1 VKNYLLVL
9 FILFLASCQERPK
22 TSVKVTGQ
30 MRNVMWLG
38 DLEGKIATDSLN
50 NTTAYGLGPIE
61 YLKGEI
67 LLFEGQ
73 TFVSKVIDSLH
84 HKVEQTTSSRAPF
97 FVYSTASD
105 LKEINIPQKVFTLK
119 STENLIDS
127 LYSDYENPL
136 LIRIDGLFDAITV
149 HSVDLAEGS
158 TVSSPDQAHE
168 GLTKYDY
175 KNISGS
181 LIGFFSRKHK
191 AVFTHHDSF
200 FHAHFISDDRDIL
213 GHVDAIDFNSTEVT
227 FKVSK

>member
-1 VKNYLLVL
+1 
-9 FILFLASCQERPK
+9 
-22 TSVKVTGQ
+22 

-38 DLEGKIATDSLN
+38 DLEGKISTDSLN
-50 NTTAYGLGPIE
+50 SNTAYGLGPIE

-73 TFVSKVIDSLH
+73 TYISKVIDSLQ
-84 HKVEQTTSSRAPF
+84 HKVEQTESSRAPF

-105 LKEINIPQKVFTLK
+105 LREINIPQDDFTLK

-127 LYSDYENPL
+127 LYNDYENPL
-136 LIRIDGLFDAITV
+136 LIRIDGMFDAITV
-149 HSVDLAEGS
+149 HSVNLAEGS
-158 TVSSPDQAHE
+158 TVSSPDQAHQ

-175 KNISGS
+175 ENVSGS

-200 FHAHFISDDRDIL
+200 FHAHFISDQRNIL
-213 GHVDAIDFNSTEVT
+213 GHVDAIDFNSN
-227 FKVSK
+227 KVSLRVSK

>member
-1 VKNYLLVL
+1 
-9 FILFLASCQERPK
+9 
-22 TSVKVTGQ
+22 

-38 DLEGKIATDSLN
+38 DLEGKITTDSLN
-50 NTTAYGLGPIE
+50 SPTAYGLGPIE

-97 FVYSTASD
+97 FVYSTTSD
-105 LKEINIPQKVFTLK
+105 LKEINIPQEVFTLK
-119 STENLIDS
+119 STENFIDS
-127 LYSDYENPL
+127 LYDDYEDPL
-136 LIRIDGLFDAITV
+136 LIRIDGLFDATTV
-149 HSVDLAEGS
+149 HSVNLAEGS
-158 TVSSPDQAHE
+158 TVSSPDQAHK

-175 KNISGS
+175 KNVSGS

-191 AVFTHHDSF
+191 AIFTHHDSF

-213 GHVDAIDFNSTEVT
+213 GHVDAIDFNSKEVS
-227 FKVSK
+227 FRVSK

>member
-1 VKNYLLVL
+1 
-9 FILFLASCQERPK
+9 
-22 TSVKVTGQ
+22 
-30 MRNVMWLG
+30 MRNVMWFG
-38 DLEGKIATDSLN
+38 DLEGRIATDSLSSN
-50 NTTAYGLGPIE
+50 TAYGLGPIE

-73 TFVSKVIDSLH
+73 TFVSKVIDSLQ

-97 FVYSTASD
+97 FVYSTASN
-105 LKEINIPQKVFTLK
+105 LKELNIPQEVITLK

-127 LYSDYENPL
+127 LYNDYEHPL

-149 HSVDLAEGS
+149 HSVNLAEGS
-158 TVSSPDQAHE
+158 TVSSPDQGHQ
-168 GLTKYDY
+168 GLTKYDF
-175 KNISGS
+175 KNVSGS
-181 LIGFFSRKHK
+181 LIGFFSRKHQ

-213 GHVDAIDFNSTEVT
+213 GHVDAINFNSTKTT

>member
-1 VKNYLLVL
+1 
-9 FILFLASCQERPK
+9 
-22 TSVKVTGQ
+22 

-38 DLEGKIATDSLN
+38 DLKGKISTDSLN
-50 NTTAYGLGPIE
+50 SNTAYGLGPIE

-73 TFVSKVIDSLH
+73 TYVSKVIDSLQ

-97 FVYSTASD
+97 FVYSKASD
-105 LKEINIPQKVFTLK
+105 LKEINITQEVFSLK

-127 LYSDYENPL
+127 LYSDYELPL
-136 LIRIDGLFDAITV
+136 LIRIDGLFDVITV
-149 HSVDLAEGS
+149 HSVNLAEGS
-158 TVSSPDQAHE
+158 TVSSPDQAHQ
-168 GLTKYDY
+168 GLTKYQY
-175 KNISGS
+175 ENVSGS

-213 GHVDAIDFNSTEVT
+213 GHVDAIDFNSTEVS

>member
-1 VKNYLLVL
+1 
-9 FILFLASCQERPK
+9 
-22 TSVKVTGQ
+22 

-38 DLEGKIATDSLN
+38 DLEGKITTDSLN
-50 NTTAYGLGPIE
+50 NNTAYGIGPIE

-73 TFVSKVIDSLH
+73 TYVSKVIDSLQ

-105 LKEINIPQKVFTLK
+105 LKEINIPQEVFSLK

-127 LYSDYENPL
+127 LYSDYELPL
-136 LIRIDGLFDAITV
+136 LIRIDGMFDAITV
-149 HSVDLAEGS
+149 HSVNLAEGS
-158 TVSSPDQAHE
+158 TVSSPDQAHQ
-168 GLTKYDY
+168 GLTKYHY
-175 KNISGS
+175 ENVSGS

-213 GHVDAIDFNSTEVT
+213 GHAEAIDFNSNEVSS
-227 FKVSK
+227 KVLK